1 MHSLSSTPDLG
12 GPRRAE
18 EIYTLLFVCSTL
30 CSFSVQAVVQDLPVY
45 RLHAFGSFKLG
56 KSSLLCK
63 CSIKALGDYR

>member
-12 GPRRAE
+12 GPRHSE

-30 CSFSVQAVVQDLPVY
+30 CSISVQAVVQDLPMY

-63 CSIKALGDYR
+63 YSIKALGDYR